1 MAKTGIGWWD
11 NAVDSVY
18 NMYNDF
24 RKNLPKDSA
33 QTGADQTKVQTGSGG
48 LKASSDGSGTRP
60 DNTVGIRKTLNDMGF
75 KNSRIGYNSADGSV
89 MLDGKRFMKPQYID
103 EENGVSYSPLAD
115 IQKSLVDY
123 YSGSSNPIV
132 RVSDAFAAAAGDTG
146 LTADGLSFGNGTV
159 MIGGVPLDALYIDDS
174 GKAWAWRDDVNR
186 LTEDYKNRVGSS
198 SPNTVLNNV
207 NDRYLSQIENSL
219 NELKNRKEFS
229 YDPDSDPVYNA
240 YKQKYLTEGAR
251 ASKNAM
257 ADYSALTGGY
267 ANSAAVTA
275 GNMASQYYAKQL
287 SDQIPAL
294 AESAYK
300 RYSDKYQTDIDV
312 VEQMLDMYNSA
323 YNNAMSANNRTTD
336 NINSAAKSAVSRD
349 NAAYKRNR
357 DAKKTEF
364 SNYWEN
370 LLNRQKLDTQD
381 RDNDWTEI
389 FNKQKY
395 DANNYIN
402 EGYRLKNRSTELD
415 NSEKEKHNDSY
426 DQILK
431 YLLENDE
438 LNNRLLRARLATEY
452 GYY

>member
-11 NAVDSVY
+11 NAVESVY

-24 RKNLPKDSA
+24 KKNLPDDNAQKSNAETKARNQSA
-33 QTGADQTKVQTGSGG
+33 APRTSAVN
-48 LKASSDGSGTRP
+48 SGTRP
-60 DNTVGIRKTLNDMGF
+60 ENTVGIRKTLNDMGF
-75 KNSRIGYNSADGSV
+75 KNSSIGYNDADGTV
-89 MLDGKRFMKPQYID
+89 MLYGKKFMKPQYID

-115 IQKSLVDY
+115 IQKSLVEY
-123 YSGSSNPIV
+123 YAGSSNPIV
-132 RVSDAFAAAAGDTG
+132 RVSDAYAAEAGDVG

-159 MIGGVPLDALYIDDS
+159 MIGGVPLDTLYIDDN
-174 GKAWAWRDDVNR
+174 GKAWAWQDDVKR
-186 LTEDYKNRVGSS
+186 LTSDYKRRVGAS
-198 SPNTVLNNV
+198 SPNDVLNNV
-207 NDRYLSQIENSL
+207 NNKYLTQIEDSL
-219 NELKNRKEFS
+219 NELRNREEFS

-251 ASKNAM
+251 ASRNAM

-275 GNMASQYYAKQL
+275 SGMANRYYAKQL

-294 AESAYK
+294 AEAAYK
-300 RYSDKYQTDIDV
+300 RYNDKYQTDLDAI
-312 VEQMLDMYNSA
+312 EQMLDMYNSA

-336 NINSAAKSAVSRD
+336 NINTASKSAVSRD

-357 DAKKTEF
+357 DAEQTAF

-370 LLNRQKLDTQD
+370 LLNQQKFDAQNKE
-381 RDNDWTEI
+381 NDWTEL
-389 FNKQKY
+389 FNNQKY
-395 DANNYIN
+395 EANDYIN

-415 NSEKEKHNDSY
+415 NSKNETYLDYYRDILQNMIENGDLTNKEISA
-426 DQILK
+426 
-431 YLLENDE
+431 
-438 LNNRLLRARLATEY
+438 RLRALY